1 MSKLVTVKRR
11 FQSGRRQFLVG
22 GAASILLSGCDRMS
36 ASPSFQRILAA
47 GEGMNYRLHRLIAGR
62 EALAPEFAESD
73 IAKTFRPNGSQDIYN
88 LPPEYRDWRE
98 NGYADWRLRV
108 EGLVMNPQTYSL
120 ADLRALPARTQIT
133 RHDCVEG
140 WSCIG
145 KWTGPQLSA
154 VLDMVGLRP
163 EARFIVFHCADEVLR
178 YIDGEHSYYE
188 SIDLIDAFHPQ
199 TILAYDLN
207 GAPLPFA
214 NGAPL
219 RLRVE
224 RQLGY
229 KSAKF
234 LTRIEAVDR
243 VDNIRGGKGGYW
255 EDDGYEWY
263 AGI

>member
-1 MSKLVTVKRR
+1 MRKLLTVKPSLQVSRR
-11 FQSGRRQFLVG
+11 HLVIG
-22 GAASILLSGCDRMS
+22 GAASLILSGCDKMS
-36 ASPSFQRILAA
+36 ASPAFQQLLAT
-47 GEGMNYRLHRLIAGR
+47 GEGVNYRLHRILAGGN
-62 EALAPEFAESD
+62 ALAPEFGEKD

-88 LPPEYRDWRE
+88 LPPEYREWGE
-98 NGYADWRLRV
+98 NGYVDWRLRV
-108 EGLVMNPQTYSL
+108 GGLVTNPAEYTL
-120 ADLRALPARTQIT
+120 ADLRALPSRTQIT

-154 VLDMVGLRP
+154 VLTRAGLRP

-178 YIDGEHSYYE
+178 YIDGEHAYYE
-188 SIDLIDAFHPQ
+188 SLDLIDAFHPQ
-199 TILAYDLN
+199 TILAHELN

-243 VDNIRGGKGGYW
+243 LDNIRGGKGGYW